1 MSSAAFPD
9 DLASKARSGGGSAG
23 VHRADER
30 DRARRLLI
38 PVTTGERSRWGI
50 AYALREQRNGQ
61 PVEVVL
67 LFVSEAVTA
76 ADGLRFRTHV
86 EMARFQ
92 AESGAKVLHDA
103 AQPLLAAGVSCQAI
117 YREGDIVAQIGDVAE
132 QLACDAI
139 VLPRPHARIATLLA
153 RDVVREVIGRK
164 ARGVPVV
171 TADSE
176 GVGVHSPAQHPRS

>member
-1 MSSAAFPD
+1 MSSPAFPD
-9 DLASKARSGGGSAG
+9 DLASKAGGKGGSSG
-23 VHRADER
+23 VHPADER
-30 DRARRLLI
+30 ERARRLLI
-38 PVTTGERSRWGI
+38 PVAPGERSRWGVE
-50 AYALREQRNGQ
+50 YALCQQRNGQ

-92 AESGAKVLHDA
+92 AESGAKVLRDA
-103 AQPLLAAGVSCQAI
+103 AQPLLAAGVSCQEI

-164 ARGVPVV
+164 GRGVPVV
-171 TADSE
+171 TTDSA
-176 GVGVHSPAQHPRS
+176 GVGAQSPAQHPRS